1 MGRSDRDDVILSK
14 PAFTELGLKP
24 LPAIAPIASS
34 PWTPKSP
41 RNGANETARARLD
54 SVDGLMAA
62 TAVVR
67 GMTFVTRNTA
77 DVART
82 GVRLLD
88 PFDADEELSSEE

>member
-1 MGRSDRDDVILSK
+1 M
-14 PAFTELGLKP
+14 
-24 LPAIAPIASS
+24 
-34 PWTPKSP
+34 
-41 RNGANETARARLD
+41 
-54 SVDGLMAA
+54 
-62 TAVVR
+62 VR